1 MAHVL
6 GNARAV
12 VANAELKA
20 IVQAA
25 AADGKLRL
33 KIALRLDPL
42 LIQGLKGVGEHVEK
56 GTADVLGHHL
66 DGADLFVKIDA
77 QGCIEVCVLRPHG
90 MVGQFHVLLQQRIE
104 IDLPPVPRPGTGVLQ
119 HAAHDAVRPA
129 AVLPDLVQIDL
140 EIIENLL
147 DLLSQVEILV
157 VLRFV
162 DDFANL
168 VDQLRGNLREVL
180 DEVQGVLDLV
190 SDPSGKLAQGRQ
202 LLLRNDL
209 LLGPLQLLQGLFQC
223 LVFGIEFLGQLL
235 DEVQPLDL
243 QGVAAENLQ
252 RIGHVGDFVIA
263 GHANGNLQVAAGH
276 FPH

>member
-25 AADGKLRL
+25 AADVQLRL
-33 KIALRLDPL
+33 KIALQLDAL
-42 LIQGLKGVGEHVEK
+42 LIQSLEGIGEHVQK
-56 GTADVLGHHL
+56 GAADVLGHYL
-66 DGADLFVKIDA
+66 DGANLLVEIDA
-77 QGCIEVCVLRPHG
+77 QGCIEVRVLRPHG
-90 MVGQFHVLLQQRIE
+90 MVGQFHVLFQQRVE
-104 IDLPPVPRPGTGVLQ
+104 IDLSPVSRPGTGVLQ
-119 HAAHDAVRPA
+119 HAAHDAVGSG

-140 EIIENLL
+140 EVVENLL
-147 DLLSQVEILV
+147 DLLCQVEFLI
-157 VLRFV
+157 VLRLV

-168 VDQLRGNLREVL
+168 VNQLRGNLREVL

-202 LLLRNDL
+202 LLLGNDL

-223 LVFGIEFLGQLL
+223 LVFGIELLGQLL
-235 DEVQPLDL
+235 NEVQPLDL
-243 QGVAAENLQ
+243 QGVAAEDLQ